1 MSTKQLEQ
9 VDLNIGG
16 MTCSSCVATV
26 ERALNKVPGVQAT
39 VNLATETA
47 HILAPEEVKTSEL
60 IDAVKKSGYEARLR
74 TDESESF
81 SNTRGLGIR
90 VLLALVLTIPVIA
103 ISMWHDLHHRV
114 EDFLLNQLQNF
125 GLPLP
130 LYSATAWLAIA
141 LSTPVVLF
149 LAWPIHRAALRN
161 FTHPTMDN
169 LISEIGRAHV

>member
-125 GLPLP
+125 GLQ
-130 LYSATAWLAIA
+130 
-141 LSTPVVLF
+141 
-149 LAWPIHRAALRN
+149 
-161 FTHPTMDN
+161 
-169 LISEIGRAHV
+169 IGRAHV